1 MLTAEIR
8 HPAVR
13 EFALRLLPHY
23 GEKHGSI
30 SFHRIARAFI
40 NNLQP
45 EDADTLEAFVTS
57 VTDSDMLHDIGM
69 EILYPAIHSLIPES
83 VLLYLY
89 ENEPCSSCR
98 NRVFLSLMA
107 RYGDMTNLP
116 EALASIRDEAKLDC
130 DYGTAMIARG
140 QFIREGEV

>member
-1 MLTAEIR
+1 LVANIR

-13 EFALRLLPHY
+13 EFALRLLPSY
-23 GEKHGSI
+23 AEKTDSI
-30 SFHRIARAFI
+30 VFSHAIKAWI
-40 NNLQP
+40 TNYLP
-45 EDADTLEAFVTS
+45 HDADALTEFVTS
-57 VTDSDMLHDIGM
+57 ITDGDVLHEIGM
-69 EILYPAIHSLIPES
+69 DLLCPRPDPIIPES

-116 EALASIRDEAKLDC
+116 EALASIREEAKLDC
-130 DYGTAMIARG
+130 DFGTARIARA
-140 QFIREGEV
+140 QSIREGKV